1 MFNKYFPN
9 FYFKRVEDIPTN
21 LIHENNI
28 KCIIFDMDNTLVN
41 LKYETTYEL
50 KRWLQTIKSEGIKC
64 YILSNSRRDYKVKKV
79 AKMLDLEYILNAKK
93 PNIYGFIELQEKVN
107 LPKENLAIIGDQLFT
122 DILGGNR
129 FGIITILVKPIQFL
143 EVPEGMIK
151 RPAEL
156 PIKIA
161 YWFHLRKSR

>member
-1 MFNKYFPN
+1 MFNKYFPD
-9 FYFKRVEDIPTN
+9 FYFKRVEDIPII
-21 LIHENNI
+21 LIHKNNI
-28 KCIIFDMDNTLVN
+28 RCLIFDMDNTLVN
-41 LKYETTYEL
+41 IKYEATDNL
-50 KRWLQTIKSEGIKC
+50 KAWLKSVKDSGIQC
-64 YILSNSRRDYKVKKV
+64 YILSNSRRGHKVKKV
-79 AKMLDLEYILNAKK
+79 TEMLGLEYILNAKK
-93 PNIYGFIELQEKVN
+93 PCLDGFIELQKTVN

-129 FGIITILVKPIQFL
+129 FGIKTFLVKPIQFI

-161 YWFHLRKSR
+161 YWFHLRKSK